1 MRLHPMTRATI
12 NQIVNKYKPRIN
24 EDLPI
29 EDLRQSVVSEAG
41 EVKAAASTSTPEEV
55 AELEQ
60 LYYYGIMM
68 MSHSVVTIFKNN

>member
-1 MRLHPMTRATI
+1 MQKIPKQKLLGKELA
-12 NQIVNKYKPRIN
+12 
-24 EDLPI
+24 
-29 EDLRQSVVSEAG
+29 
-41 EVKAAASTSTPEEV
+41 KAATPEEV

>member
-24 EDLPI
+24 EDLPT
-29 EDLRQSVVSEAG
+29 EDLRQSAVSEAG
-41 EVKAAASTSTPEEV
+41 EAKAATPEEV